1 MTSVHGDDFTSSGP
15 KAHLDWMKSQM
26 EAKYELKEL
35 ARLGPAKDDGKEV
48 KVLKRFV
55 RWTETGIE
63 YEADPR
69 KIERLVVDLGLEEC
83 STVGTAGVKID
94 KNMLA
99 KDSPLSPAKN
109 TTYRSIAARGNY
121 VGPDRP
127 DAQYASKEL
136 C

>member
-1 MTSVHGDDFTSSGP
+1 MG
-15 KAHLDWMKSQM
+15 
-26 EAKYELKEL
+26 
-35 ARLGPAKDDGKEV
+35 GK
-48 KVLKRFV
+48 
-55 RWTETGIE
+55 GIK

-69 KIERLVVDLGLEEC
+69 QIERLVVDLGLEGC

-109 TTYRSIAARGNY
+109 TTYRSIAARGNRL
-121 VGPDRP
+121 GPDRP

-136 C
+136 CRWMVSPSETGLQGLKRLGRYFEGHRRLIFDYPF